1 MSEVGDARDGAGVS
15 RVTERTVSLSVCG
28 RGSAAGLEA
37 ASHMRHD
44 MCTDGDRTRDGTRAT
59 PTARPTPWPTRA
71 TTSGDATRAPLFVCL
86 PSALRFVH
94 SVTLYK
100 YILDLVHDGI
110 HTTSY
115 VPTPHCAHHLIRHHV
130 VTTRQPT
137 PTADTVTTVAVR
149 RRTLVAH

>member
-59 PTARPTPWPTRA
+59 
-71 TTSGDATRAPLFVCL
+71 TSGDATRAPLFVCL

-94 SVTLYK
+94 SVPR
-100 YILDLVHDGI
+100 YINI
-110 HTTSY
+110 SSTSY
-115 VPTPHCAHHLIRHHV
+115 TTGSTRRVTYRHRTAHITSSDITSSRRDSRH
-130 VTTRQPT
+130 RQPT
-137 PTADTVTTVAVR
+137 QSR
-149 RRTLVAH
+149 Q

>member
-94 SVTLYK
+94 SVPR
-100 YILDLVHDGI
+100 YINI
-110 HTTSY
+110 SSTSY
-115 VPTPHCAHHLIRHHV
+115 TTGSTRRVTYRHRTAHITSSDITSSRRDSRH
-130 VTTRQPT
+130 RQPT
-137 PTADTVTTVAVR
+137 QSR
-149 RRTLVAH
+149 Q